1 MHSENSFLCNS
12 ILIKTGDIIYDGE
25 TEENVKKYFK
35 INPKLQIDIFIHL
48 IIGNLGN
55 QGEILAKTVD

>member
-1 MHSENSFLCNS
+1 MHPENSFLCNS

-35 INPKLQIDIFIHL
+35 INPKYRL
-48 IIGNLGN
+48 IYLSI
-55 QGEILAKTVD
+55 